1 MSEETKRVSDA
12 LDAVESIADPSERV
26 RAMGEVMA
34 AQAARNKRWQSERQQ
49 RVVALRDDGVSL
61 RKIAA
66 EVGVSL
72 GTVQDILRG
81 YSRSWS
87 SRPKSQDSSRQ
98 DGGAERGDGTAGKL

>member
-1 MSEETKRVSDA
+1 MSEEAQRVSDA

-26 RAMGEVMA
+26 RAMSAVMA
-34 AQAARNKRWQSERQQ
+34 AQAARNKQWQAERQL
-49 RVVALRDDGVSL
+49 RVVALRDEGLSL

-81 YSRSWS
+81 YTRSWS
-87 SRPKSQDSSRQ
+87 ERPKKSSE
-98 DGGAERGDGTAGKL
+98 AEQE